1 MDEEESFF
9 NLVTQFQSK
18 RMDDQRCSLAIVDN
32 KENQQAS
39 TLPSNIHGELFFQG
53 NWGGGYA
60 LLASP
65 EFCLFACFYEKGCFY
80 FPFFFFAY
88 CFDRESLEIE
98 GRFNGPD
105 RRHAESP
112 DG

>member
-39 TLPSNIHGELFFQG
+39 TLPSNIHGEYFFQG
-53 NWGGGYA
+53 NGGNAPGVA
-60 LLASP
+60 QS
-65 EFCLFACFYEKGCFY
+65 FVCLSVSTSVFL
-80 FPFFFFAY
+80 FPFFTY
-88 CFDRESLEIE
+88 CFDREPVEIE